1 VDVLA
6 VAEALRNVTPRRAG
20 AELPDHRLAE
30 LPDHRLNEQAVAAV
44 AVASGRARPPRQKML
59 DPGELVIPQ
68 CIAPHG
74 KPPKKKALHESRIG

>member
-1 VDVLA
+1 MDVLA

-20 AELPDHRLAE
+20 AE

-59 DPGELVIPQ
+59 DPGELGVAVVAPA
-68 CIAPHG
+68 IAN
-74 KPPKKKALHESRIG
+74 ALYSATDLRFRRLPLFAEEL